1 MRISDWSSDV
11 CSSDLAMTFLSQH
24 VSLAPRV
31 RFKPAIGVPGAISVI
46 RKRGGLTVAAL
57 LLSGTLLI
65 SGCSEEEQPQQ
76 AAAPTAPAV
85 TTATVSTAD
94 VTPSAAFN
102 GRIEAVDRVELRAR
116 VEGFIEKR
124 Q

>member
-1 MRISDWSSDV
+1 MFNVAIFLPRRRLDAALVEPDSIEGASIELKPLASGPARAV
-11 CSSDLAMTFLSQH
+11 HEAPHAMTFLSQH

-65 SGCSEEEQPQQ
+65 SGCSEAEQ
-76 AAAPTAPAV
+76 
-85 TTATVSTAD
+85 
-94 VTPSAAFN
+94 
-102 GRIEAVDRVELRAR
+102 DRKR
-116 VEGFIEKR
+116 VV
-124 Q
+124 